1 MSNFGRRTWDRDE
14 YAELERESR
23 GKLATIAEK
32 LNPQQLEKLKTRYSN
47 HALLVAEAT
56 QNSNERVLAPTIT
69 SYKKGKQFGFYCE
82 LCDLTFKDTLQFVN
96 HLNHKTHQIKFELT
110 FGESLILDLRDNED
124 VTVQEFEEVYSSL
137 IRDFLKENRQDSR
150 PAKKLKSEKKKVA
163 EENLPLSDGV
173 NKIMGFTGFGSTK
186 K

>member
-14 YAELERESR
+14 FAKLERESR
-23 GKLATIAEK
+23 GKQATIAEK
-32 LNPQQLEKLKTRYSN
+32 LSPQQLDKLKARYSN
-47 HALLVAEAT
+47 HTLLVAEAT
-56 QNSNERVLAPTIT
+56 QNSNERVLGPAIT

-110 FGESLILDLRDNED
+110 FGEPLILDLRDNED
-124 VTVQEFEEVYSSL
+124 VTTQEFEEVYSGL
-137 IRDFLKENRQDSR
+137 IRDFLKENRPGLR
-150 PAKKLKSEKKKVA
+150 PIKKAKSEKKRPA
-163 EENLPLSDGV
+163 ADELSLSNGI
-173 NKIMGFTGFGSTK
+173 NKTMGFTGFGSTK